1 MEKRFNWSFP
11 RVTFWENTLTFAGS
25 FSANKPPANEKQRL
39 DILKKMLAHS
49 QVRCQVVVK
58 TYSAFQF
65 CMSGDYTLESM
76 DVATRKLAK
85 EEDADERFLITL
97 SDANFDRYGIRPKHV
112 AEALELEKNVNS
124 YLILIGSLGPQAES
138 LRKALPAGKVFIAKN
153 TSELPQIM
161 QEIFSSTLIQ

>member
-1 MEKRFNWSFP
+1 
-11 RVTFWENTLTFAGS
+11 
-25 FSANKPPANEKQRL
+25 
-39 DILKKMLAHS
+39 
-49 QVRCQVVVK
+49 
-58 TYSAFQF
+58 
-65 CMSGDYTLESM
+65 MSGDYTLESM